1 MKKNT
6 LRTLLSVSIMTVMAL
21 NIAACGESN
30 ENGSSEETATSESA
44 AAEVNVEAE
53 STAAE
58 ETAATDNTATD
69 QKTDLDDSQVD
80 DQVDSNSEENA
91 EEVITAVE
99 DASKE
104 ASEEDKETESG
115 QVNHLSES
123 KCSEKIDQLL
133 ATNPATPDNI
143 DVLKE
148 MASCVT
154 YSRVIDADGVIFSEM
169 DNAGKASLRFQILNS
184 VLWLQTPVHEDIAT
198 TVNDETAIPLEDA
211 ERIFKDFYGEE
222 NFTPYEYER
231 VEDGYVYPLMADG
244 EAWQRVEHMQF
255 FEDDDYILFTG
266 PGFYESNGGDEEFLG
281 YADILFSKNPDS
293 KYGATLLY
301 GRYRNEKINISSV
314 ETSSELSASGG
325 KTYSGD
331 NLIDGDYTTVWAEG
345 VSGTGV
351 GETITLHLDK
361 KQLVYGVVICNGY
374 TASYEQFE
382 NNGVLSEASADF
394 GDGNTV
400 KGEVISCNYE
410 GYTAENLADLNR
422 TKLELEEPVMTD
434 TIVITITGATS
445 GAKYDDTCVSEVM
458 AY

>member
-1 MKKNT
+1 MRRKT
-6 LRTLLSVSIMTVMAL
+6 LRTLISVSVMTVMAL
-21 NIAACGESN
+21 NMIACG
-30 ENGSSEETATSESA
+30 GSKEGGSGNTATA
-44 AAEVNVEAE
+44 TE

-58 ETAATDNTATD
+58 ETATESAGEEAGA
-69 QKTDLDDSQVD
+69 KEEAGSQ
-80 DQVDSNSEENA
+80 N
-91 EEVITAVE
+91 
-99 DASKE
+99 
-104 ASEEDKETESG
+104 ASEDNKNTESAK
-115 QVNHLSES
+115 VAHLSES
-123 KCSEKIDQLL
+123 ECSEKIEQLL
-133 ATNPATPDNI
+133 ATEPVTPANI
-143 DVLKE
+143 EVLKE
-148 MASCVT
+148 MADSVT
-154 YSRVIDADGVIFSEM
+154 FARVLDADGVTFSQM
-169 DNAGKASLRFQILNS
+169 DNASKASLRFQIINN
-184 VLWLQTPVHEDIAT
+184 VLWLQTSVREDITT
-198 TVNDETAIPLEDA
+198 TVNDETAIALEDA
-211 ERIFKDFYGEE
+211 EGIFKDFYGEE
-222 NFTPYEYER
+222 DFTPYEYER

-244 EAWQRVEHMQF
+244 EAWQLVEHMQF

-281 YADILFSKNPDS
+281 YADILFIKNPDS
-293 KYGATLLY
+293 RYGATLLY
-301 GRYRNEKINISSV
+301 GRYRDEKINIASV

-374 TASYEQFE
+374 TASYEQFKK
-382 NNGVLSEASADF
+382 NGVVTEASADF

-410 GYTAENLADLNR
+410 GYTAENLAEFNR

-445 GAKYDDTCVSEVM
+445 GAQYDDTCVSEVM